1 MTTAQFHIVLRVVK
15 RRMAN
20 GEDLED
26 ILASYHGLSE
36 EDKERIRQ
44 AVNENG

>member
-1 MTTAQFHIVLRVVK
+1 MTNAQFHIVLRVVK
-15 RRMAN
+15 RRMEN
-20 GEDLED
+20 GESLED
-26 ILASYHGLSE
+26 ILASYPALSE